1 MRIPASID
9 LVFSGPNVAWGRHCG
24 QSRESALR
32 GLSHP
37 RPRTDPTA
45 PALPSP
51 TRPTEALTSADR
63 RLLGLSVEPPP
74 RGKLS
79 REASAPR
86 VPAPLVATTRPSGP
100 SGSCPSPLLRISALG
115 LLGSVVP
122 RGPPAR
128 DLLGKPGSGGQ
139 RLSSCAWPRTS
150 EFLRR
155 AEVLR
160 NGEQEGRTPGVRASA
175 ADSSRTPVPRVTTSS
190 RRAPPALLFSASH
203 ASSLRALA
211 SKWRGQGEPARRVW
225 GARVCP
231 RTRGSIPGSRPRPS
245 VAYP

>member
-122 RGPPAR
+122 RGPQRGTFWESPAR
-128 DLLGKPGSGGQ
+128 AVRDCRAARGPAP
-139 RLSSCAWPRTS
+139 RSSCGGRRFCGTGNRKEGLQGFGPRPRT
-150 EFLRR
+150 
-155 AEVLR
+155 
-160 NGEQEGRTPGVRASA
+160 
-175 ADSSRTPVPRVTTSS
+175 PRG
-190 RRAPPALLFSASH
+190 PQCPA
-203 ASSLRALA
+203 
-211 SKWRGQGEPARRVW
+211 
-225 GARVCP
+225 
-231 RTRGSIPGSRPRPS
+231 
-245 VAYP
+245 